1 MAARN
6 RNQGELETAVLS
18 ALWDA
23 AEASKSG
30 ADQAEPKA
38 LTSQEVL
45 KRVAPDGS
53 LAITTVLTVLSRL
66 VDKQLVVRHQGT
78 GRSLLF
84 SAATSP
90 AQHDA
95 ELLLKIFEGSS
106 NPLLAFS
113 HFAKSL
119 SPDQLQQLQQSIKQS

>member
-1 MAARN
+1 MVARN

-23 AEASKSG
+23 AEEAKSDTEAG
-30 ADQAEPKA
+30 KSSA

-66 VDKQLVVRHQGT
+66 VDKQLVMRHQGN
-78 GRSLLF
+78 GRALLF
-84 SAATSP
+84 SAATSST
-90 AQHDA
+90 QHDA
-95 ELLLKIFEGSS
+95 DLLLKIFEASS

-119 SPDQLQQLQQSIKQS
+119 TPDQLQQLRQSLKQD

>member
-18 ALWDA
+18 VLWDA
-23 AEASKSG
+23 AEAAKSE
-30 ADQAEPKA
+30 AESAQSAA

-45 KRVAPDGS
+45 KRVAPAGS

-66 VDKQLVVRHQGT
+66 VDKNLVVRHQGN
-78 GRSLLF
+78 GRALLF

-95 ELLLKIFEGSS
+95 DLLLKIFEGSS

-119 SPDQLQQLQQSIKQS
+119 TPDQLQQLRQSLKQD